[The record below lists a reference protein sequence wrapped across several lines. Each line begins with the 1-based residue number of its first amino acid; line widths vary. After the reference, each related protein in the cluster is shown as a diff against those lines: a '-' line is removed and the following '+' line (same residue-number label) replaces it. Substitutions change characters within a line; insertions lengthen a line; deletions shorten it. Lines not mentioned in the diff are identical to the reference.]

1 MKKSRNEAK
10 KELENIIQDNT
21 LTNSQKDNLVIETY
35 SQLEQGYGGRKA
47 SQLAKQIENETN
59 YNMNS
64 KQPSVLKRRKMHARI
79 LRS

>member
-47 SQLAKQIENETN
+47 SQLAKQIENKTN
-59 YNMNS
+59 YDMSDCLMLNELGGIE
-64 KQPSVLKRRKMHARI
+64 KKEK
-79 LRS
+79 